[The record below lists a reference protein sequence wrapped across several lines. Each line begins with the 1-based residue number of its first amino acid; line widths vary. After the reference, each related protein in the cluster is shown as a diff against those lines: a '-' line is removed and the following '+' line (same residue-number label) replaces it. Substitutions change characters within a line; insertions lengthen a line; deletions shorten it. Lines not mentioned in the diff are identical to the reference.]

1 MSPAARISHSP
12 PSTHEDELAGTGL
25 QSRSRNARAQ
35 ARHRAKRKKYIE
47 TLEDTVKRLQTI
59 VDAAGLDPNAFP
71 PPMQSAHVHSH
82 PYLRDLQDD
91 NARLRREADALRVQ
105 IAALTAH
112 VSAGGSHVTSSLPLH
127 YAPSP
132 SASDAH
138 TPPPNSERDHKKR
151 KMSAERDHG
160 PLYLASASI
169 PSFPPPPQSLVLIP
183 P

>member
-1 MSPAARISHSP
+1 MSPAARMSHSP
-12 PSTHEDELAGTGL
+12 PSTHEDEPTGTGL

-47 TLEDTVKRLQTI
+47 TLEETVKRLQTI

-71 PPMQSAHVHSH
+71 PPMPSAHVHSH
-82 PYLRDLQDD
+82 PYLRELQDD

-112 VSAGGSHVTSSLPLH
+112 VSAGSHVTSSLPMH

-132 SASDAH
+132 PPSDAH
-138 TPPPNSERDHKKR
+138 TPPPNSERDSKKR
-151 KMSAERDHG
+151 RMSAERDHA
-160 PLYLASASI
+160 PLYLASASVPSI
-169 PSFPPPPQSLVLIP
+169 PLPFPLRA
-183 P
+183 